1 MDVNRAFFELIVGKR
16 VPTYLRPPPTQTRG
30 GYSFLVLLDS
40 KPPDAQRAGGILLL
54 AWWAFAAQFFDAM
67 RAQMLKAPAYF
78 LAQRSVM
85 PTIDCSDVRG
95 YVEDAENNIGFVR
108 PTTDSNSGIRFD
120 ALFAICQGTNRRL

>member
-1 MDVNRAFFELIVGKR
+1 MDFNRAFFELIVGKR

-54 AWWAFAAQFFDAM
+54 AWWALAEQFFDAM
-67 RAQMLKAPAYF
+67 RADMLKALAYF
-78 LAQRSVM
+78 LAQRSVE

-95 YVEDAENNIGFVR
+95 YVEDAESTIVSVG
-108 PTTDSNSGIRFD
+108 PIQDSNSKIRF
-120 ALFAICQGTNRRL
+120 RRLVCNQSGYQS